1 MKKFKFI
8 KLLKKVVQ
16 SKIAIV
22 LIGVLIIYI
31 MFQIGIGVDDE
42 TSLNDL
48 IKFNIV
54 VSVGL
59 TSIIGWLL
67 NLLDKGLNQLVEEG
81 NKLTL
86 NYQQVIKLYN
96 KDNTY
101 SFICKYHNKNH
112 LVEKEIKVPLQIIA
126 ENIKTIKFIEEKKHY
141 ELPPLALIYYKELM
155 KANSTSTFS
164 NKEDYRLDDYFI
176 KQNTLTL
183 NISLCDEYHKILTN
197 GSCDQL
203 IEKKL
208 FFKESIRI
216 WSLIKAF
223 KRITNG

>member
-126 ENIKTIKFIEEKKHY
+126 ENIKTIKFIEEKK
-141 ELPPLALIYYKELM
+141 
-155 KANSTSTFS
+155 
-164 NKEDYRLDDYFI
+164 
-176 KQNTLTL
+176 TL
-183 NISLCDEYHKILTN
+183 
-197 GSCDQL
+197 
-203 IEKKL
+203 
-208 FFKESIRI
+208 
-216 WSLIKAF
+216 
-223 KRITNG
+223 